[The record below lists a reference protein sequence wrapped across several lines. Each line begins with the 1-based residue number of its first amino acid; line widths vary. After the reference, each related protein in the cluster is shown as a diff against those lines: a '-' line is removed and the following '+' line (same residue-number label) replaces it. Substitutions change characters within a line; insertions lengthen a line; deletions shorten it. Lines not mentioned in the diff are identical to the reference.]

1 MITSKEEKMKKSNR
15 SISRIIF
22 AIALAMLF
30 FAISCQKQDT
40 EADIAAI
47 KEVYSQSTLAVSTG
61 DAELYLSIF
70 TEDAVVMPP
79 GFPATNGKEELRPVI
94 EGLFGL
100 FDLELL
106 YTVDEVG
113 VPGDWAFVRSSFRYS
128 MTSKESGETTTRAG
142 KELDIFKRQA
152 DGSWKIYIQCYN
164 FDVPVPAAKVAGI
177 SRTPPM
183 PFAARCMTSMCS
195 LSRLEM

>member
-1 MITSKEEKMKKSNR
+1 MKKSNW
-15 SISRIIF
+15 SLSTIIL

-30 FAISCQKQDT
+30 FAVSCQKQDT

-47 KEVYSQSTLAVSTG
+47 NELYNQSTLACRTG
-61 DAELYLSIF
+61 DAELYVSIF

-94 EGLFGL
+94 EGIFGL

-106 YTVDEVG
+106 YTVDEVE
-113 VPGDWAFVRSSFRYS
+113 VPGDWAFARSSFHYS
-128 MTSKESGETTTRAG
+128 MTPKEGAETITRTG
-142 KELDIFKRQA
+142 KELDLFKRQA

-164 FDVPVPAAKVAGI
+164 FDA
-177 SRTPPM
+177 PPKQ
-183 PFAARCMTSMCS
+183 
-195 LSRLEM
+195 E